1 MIDVCLPRDSMYI
14 SVNHGIYLLKLL
26 CSNARGVVSL
36 MLSSIWAGLTLL
48 QWFIT
53 RASHLSR
60 VDHGIW

>member
-1 MIDVCLPRDSMYI
+1 MYI